1 VTVAVN
7 VAAALARAAADGLAR
22 IDAQLLLAHVLRRD
36 RSWVLAHDDA
46 ALAPADAAAFAGLC
60 SRRGDGEPVA
70 YLIGEREFHGLRL
83 RVTPAVLVP
92 RPDTETLV
100 DQALELLRGPLA
112 ALTQPA
118 VADLGTGSG
127 AVALAIKHRWP
138 AARVSAVELS
148 AAALEVARANG
159 ERLGLTVEWL
169 AGDWWQPLAGRAFDL
184 VLSNPPYV
192 AAGDPHLADLRH
204 EPTLA
209 LVAPERGLGA
219 IERIVAGAGAHLR
232 RDGWL
237 LLEHAFDQAPAVQAC
252 LRAAGFADV
261 RTATD
266 LAGRPR
272 CTGGCRPGQS

>member
-1 VTVAVN
+1 
-7 VAAALARAAADGLAR
+7 
-22 IDAQLLLAHVLRRD
+22 
-36 RSWVLAHDDA
+36 VLAHDDA

-60 SRRGDGEPVA
+60 RRRSDGEPVA
-70 YLIGEREFHGLRL
+70 YLVGEREFHGLRL

-92 RPDTETLV
+92 RPETETLV
-100 DQALELLRGPLA
+100 DWALELLRGPLA
-112 ALTQPA
+112 GLAAPEI
-118 VADLGTGSG
+118 ADLGTGSG

-159 ERLGLTVEWL
+159 ERLGLEVAWL

-192 AAGDPHLADLRH
+192 APGDPHLADLRH

-209 LVAPERGLGA
+209 LVAPDRGLGA

-232 RDGWL
+232 HDGWL
-237 LLEHAFDQAPAVQAC
+237 LLEHGFDQAPAVQAC
-252 LRAAGFADV
+252 LHTAGFADV

-272 CTGGCRPGQS
+272 CTGGCWPGRR